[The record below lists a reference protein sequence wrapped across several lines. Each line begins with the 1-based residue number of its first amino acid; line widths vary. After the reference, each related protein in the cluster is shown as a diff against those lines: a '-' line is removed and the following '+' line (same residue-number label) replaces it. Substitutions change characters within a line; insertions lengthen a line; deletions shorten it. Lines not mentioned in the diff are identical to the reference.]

1 MRVVIRVIA
10 PVAIAQ
16 QAVLAERIVIWLRP
30 ALSDRCCRDRQ
41 RQPADLRFED
51 ALRPEEWH
59 TDSFERQA
67 LLEYAPR
74 QQLVRSLERLHE
86 AERGQAHAKI
96 GVVHGQGILSCE
108 SIRTRKG

>member
-1 MRVVIRVIA
+1 MA
-10 PVAIAQ
+10 AAAIAQ
-16 QAVLAERIVIWLRP
+16 QSILTDRIVIWLRP

-41 RQPADLRFED
+41 RQPADVRLED
-51 ALRPEEWH
+51 TLRPEKR
-59 TDSFERQA
+59 DAGSFERQA

-74 QQLVRSLERLHE
+74 QQLVRSLQRLHE
-86 AERGQAHAKI
+86 AERGQPHAKI